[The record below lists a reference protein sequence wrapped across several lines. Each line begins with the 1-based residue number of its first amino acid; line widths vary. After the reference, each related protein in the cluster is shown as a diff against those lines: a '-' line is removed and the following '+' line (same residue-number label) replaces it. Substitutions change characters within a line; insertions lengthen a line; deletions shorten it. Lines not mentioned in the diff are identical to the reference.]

1 MANKKIAGITVEI
14 GGDTTK
20 LGKALSDVD
29 KKSKNLKTELK
40 EIDKALK
47 FDPKNTELLAQ
58 KQQVLAEA
66 IQNSKKKLETLTEAE
81 KKIEQQFKNG
91 EIDGGQYRAFKREIE
106 ATREELDY
114 YEREA
119 SEAKTSTKKLGDEL
133 KSTSKD
139 ADSAKNSFEKAGNKV
154 TAFGDG
160 MTKAGEKASK
170 ASIVI
175 AAAAA
180 ASYKAWEEAD
190 KGYDTIV
197 KKTGATGEE
206 LESLKTVADNIF
218 TTLPA
223 DMSKVGTAVGEV
235 NTRFGV
241 TGDRLEELSAAFI
254 KYSEIN
260 DSDVNTSVDN
270 VSAAMKAFG
279 TDSSEA
285 ANVLDKLTS
294 IGQRTGLS
302 VSQLESTLASQSAT
316 FKEMGLS
323 IGESAELL
331 GQFEVNGVN
340 TSTAITAL
348 KKAQQNATKSGKTL
362 SAELRDNV
370 AAIKNA
376 NSETEALQIAT
387 NLFGKSGAA
396 AMSQAIRENR
406 LELGNLDGSLNDTAG
421 TVDKTFEATISAP
434 EKMKVALNGVKLE
447 SSELAALAMDM
458 LAPALKKLTSTIKTL
473 TAKFNSLDESEKKTI
488 LKIAGIVAAIGPCLI
503 AIGKLTSGVGGLIS
517 TVGKLWK
524 LAAANPWVLAIGA
537 TVAALTVLYIKNED
551 FRNAV
556 NETAKEF
563 AELFKE
569 IAAEMK
575 QWYDENKPL
584 VDNMIKVIQVLIE
597 VLAQYLIKTI
607 RDAMNAFKLAWTVI
621 STEWNIATSY
631 FKTIGENIKE
641 IFKVVK
647 AVLTG
652 DFSGAWEG
660 IKNIF
665 SNTGEFFSGV
675 WSGIKTVFGSTV
687 SFFENKFGDAKKAIK
702 NVFGSLGTFFGAT
715 KDEMIEAFEA
725 IPEALAEIFRK
736 ALEKVKEIAGEI
748 GDTVSSVA
756 DKIPGVN
763 LVKSGASKLTGFFA
777 GGGTLSK
784 NGEAAIVGE
793 AGPELLQL
801 LNGRAVVTPL
811 NDQTADVQA
820 TAQAAG
826 RTTVHQT
833 FIINVKEFSTPQD
846 AQKTSEEL
854 ARLEYQTTMGR
865 GVATV

>member
-20 LGKALSDVD
+20 LGKALTDVD
-29 KKSKNLKTELK
+29 KKSRDLKSELK
-40 EIDKALK
+40 DLDKALK
-47 FDPKNTELLAQ
+47 LDPKNTELLAQ

-66 IQNSKKKLETLTEAE
+66 IKNSKEKLDKLKEAE
-81 KKIEQQFKNG
+81 KQIEQQFKNG
-91 EIDGGQYRAFKREIE
+91 QIDNGQYRAFKREVE
-106 ATREELDY
+106 STKEELGY
-114 YEREA
+114 YEGQA
-119 SEAKTSTKKLGDEL
+119 QEAKTQTDKLNSSV
-133 KSTSKD
+133 KASKD
-139 ADSAKNSFEKAGNKV
+139 DFKSAGESIEKAGEKV

-160 MTKAGEKASK
+160 MTKAGEKATA
-170 ASIVI
+170 ASAVI
-175 AAAAA
+175 AVAAA
-180 ASYKAWEEAD
+180 ASYKAWEKTDE
-190 KGYDTIV
+190 GYDTIV
-197 KKTGATGEE
+197 KKTGATGEA
-206 LESLKTVADNIF
+206 LEELKTVADSVY
-218 TTLPA
+218 TSLPV
-223 DMSKVGTAVGEV
+223 DMSKVGTAIGEI
-235 NTRFGV
+235 NTRFGS
-241 TGDRLEELSAAFI
+241 TGDQLEDLTTKFL

-260 DSDVNTSVDN
+260 DSDVNSSVDN
-270 VSAAMKAFG
+270 ISAAMKAFG
-279 TDSSEA
+279 LDASSA
-285 ANVLDKLTS
+285 GDVLDKLTS
-294 IGQRTGLS
+294 IGQRTGIS
-302 VSQLESTLASQSAT
+302 VSTLESTLTSQSAT

-323 IGESAELL
+323 IGEAAELL
-331 GQFEVNGVN
+331 GQFEINGVD
-340 TSTAITAL
+340 TATAISSLKTAQ
-348 KKAQQNATKSGKTL
+348 KKATSGGKTL
-362 SAELRDNV
+362 SDELQKNISD
-370 AAIKNA
+370 IKNA
-376 NSETEALQIAT
+376 KSETEALQIASS
-387 NLFGKSGAA
+387 LFGSKGAA
-396 AMSQAIRENR
+396 AMTQAIRENR
-406 LELGNLDGSLNDTAG
+406 VALGELDGSMKNSAG
-421 TVDKTFEATISAP
+421 VVDNTFEATLDAP
-434 EKMKVALNGVKLE
+434 DRLKVTMNQVKLE
-447 SSELAALAMDM
+447 ASDLAALAMEK
-458 LAPALKKLTSTIKTL
+458 LAPALKKVTDKIKELTK
-473 TAKFNSLDESEKKTI
+473 KFNSLSDSEKTTI

-811 NDQTADVQA
+811 SDQTADVQA

-854 ARLEYQTTMGR
+854 ARLQYQTTMGR

>member
-133 KSTSKD
+133 KSTSKN

-206 LESLKTVADNIF
+206 LENLKTVADNIF
-218 TTLPA
+218 TTLPT

-241 TGDRLEELSAAFI
+241 TGDRLEELSEAFI

-285 ANVLDKLTS
+285 ANVLDKLTF

-331 GQFEVNGVN
+331 GQFEANGVN
-340 TSTAITAL
+340 TSAAITAL

-376 NSETEALQIAT
+376 NSETEALKIAT

-458 LAPALKKLTSTIKTL
+458 LAPALKKLTNTIKTL

-607 RDAMNAFKLAWTVI
+607 RDTMNAFKLAWTVI

-811 NDQTADVQA
+811 SDQTADVQA

-854 ARLEYQTTMGR
+854 ARLQYQTTMGR
-865 GVATV
+865 GVTTV